1 MKKFI
6 AILIAAALMLS
17 MTAFVSAAVSE
28 LNVQSA
34 KGTAVID
41 GEKDASYDAATE
53 LRFEQAGKTNGGGA
67 VLETPAAYG
76 YVINDDDYVYIFMNV
91 LDDDVDDSSSNRY
104 ERDSI
109 EVFYMEDNKYQ
120 QIRFHI
126 DGHADETK
134 STKYL
139 PPDEDWELVLTETG
153 YAFEFRMPITDVLSN
168 QIEMCLQIN
177 SCSGGSRQRCVYITG
192 NTDGDEAC
200 QRTTRQDSFDG
211 WWTLQLA
218 GEFEDTRVDP
228 EIEEEAEA
236 VTIKNYQEIKATRF
250 STQLYGQDTV
260 SWGWF
265 NVGSYSNGTLGQTI
279 ERNWDA
285 IDLTQ
290 PDFNAENTNNW
301 AQTPNYAIQIGCD
314 GTMAAGESAHYIFT
328 VGDITITADGY
339 DTVVI
344 PSQELDCNWL
354 GKEESWGISGTDSTI
369 ELGGTIRDTLGLT
382 LQQFCEEYI
391 PAITN
396 INYTVTLDSYNLV
409 TLADIEAFED
419 SLVALEQEW
428 IDTNEALAAQVQ
440 KANEALAAAQADP
453 ENVDVLAG
461 ALKDA
466 DSAKNRANKE
476 RENAGWTEGGLA
488 DTYIKETI
496 GSIVNEIQAMVD
508 AATPAEPEP
517 TEDEPTSDDTV
528 DTDTT
533 APAETSKGGSATG
546 IIIGIIIVAV
556 VIAAVVCAVVLGKKK
571 K

>member
-1 MKKFI
+1 MKKLI
-6 AILIAAALMLS
+6 AILIAAALMFS

-28 LNVQSA
+28 LSVQSA
-34 KGTAVID
+34 QGTAVID

-53 LRFEQAGKTNGGGA
+53 LVFDQSGQTNGGGA
-67 VLETPAAYG
+67 VLDTPAGYA
-76 YVINDDDYVYIFMNV
+76 YVINDNDYVYIFINV
-91 LDDDVDDSSSNRY
+91 IDDDVDDSSANRY

-134 STKYL
+134 STNYL
-139 PPDEDWELVLTETG
+139 PPEEDWKLVLTDTG
-153 YAFEFRMPITDVLSN
+153 YAFEFRMPITDVLNN

-177 SCSGGSRQRCVYITG
+177 SCSGGSRQRCVYISG

-211 WWTLQLA
+211 WWTLNLA

-228 EIEEEAEA
+228 EIEETAEEL
-236 VTIKNYQEIKATRF
+236 TIKNYQEIKGTKF

-265 NVGSYSNGTLGQTI
+265 NVGSYATDTLGQTL

-285 IDLTQ
+285 IELTQ
-290 PDFNAENTNNW
+290 PAFDAENTNNW
-301 AQTPNYAIQIGCD
+301 TQTPNYAIQIGCG

-344 PSQELDCNWL
+344 PAQELDCNWL
-354 GKEESWGISGTDSTI
+354 GKEESWGISGPDSSI

-382 LQQFCEEYI
+382 IQQFCEEYL
-391 PAITN
+391 PAVTN
-396 INYTVTLDSYNLV
+396 VNYTVTLDSYNLI
-409 TLADIEAFED
+409 TLADVEAFEAG
-419 SLVALEQEW
+419 LAAAEQEW
-428 IDTNEALAAQVQ
+428 IDTDATLAEQVEKAQNALASAQG
-440 KANEALAAAQADP
+440 APDDAA
-453 ENVDVLAG
+453 VLAN

-466 DSAKNRANKE
+466 TNAANRSSKA
-476 RENAGWTEGGLA
+476 RESAGWVEGGPA

-496 GSIVNEIQAMVD
+496 GSIVDEIQAMAD
-508 AATPAEPEP
+508 AAAPAEPEP
-517 TEDEPTSDDTV
+517 IEDEPASDDTV
-528 DTDTT
+528 DTTVPT
-533 APAETSKGGSATG
+533 ETSEGGSATG
-546 IIIGIIIVAV
+546 IIVGIIIAVV
-556 VIAAVVCAVVLGKKK
+556 VIAAVVCAVALCKKK